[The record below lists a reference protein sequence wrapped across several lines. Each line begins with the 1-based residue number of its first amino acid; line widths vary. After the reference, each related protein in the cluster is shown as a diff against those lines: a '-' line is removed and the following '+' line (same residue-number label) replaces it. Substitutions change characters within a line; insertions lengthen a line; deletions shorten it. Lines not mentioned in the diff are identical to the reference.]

1 MFDKLT
7 RLVASPAN
15 WCGLGLASVVLLL
28 KALGLLG
35 NLGLGLAAVGYVAG
49 FVVGGLWLGFPSTK
63 APAWEALQFSDEGD
77 AREAMERA
85 LQGVRRLT
93 EYNPENRIP
102 ASLQTRVLDLC
113 KALEGLLSQ
122 WERSKGNLS
131 LQDSF
136 HARHIAISYLPD
148 ALNTYL
154 SIPTAFATTKILD
167 NGKTAQDTFKD
178 NLTELEGKVRQ
189 LGDDLASQDAQAFL
203 THSKF
208 LHQKFGPQ
216 GLDAPALNL
225 PAPDASVNSNFIPS
239 SSVTAAA
246 VSKDTIKEPKS

>member
-1 MFDKLT
+1 MNKLL

-15 WCGLGLASVVLLL
+15 WCGLGLASVVLVL
-28 KALGLLG
+28 KAMGLLG
-35 NLGLGLAAVGYVAG
+35 TLGLGVALLGYAAG
-49 FVVGGLWLGFPSTK
+49 FVIGGLWLGFPSSK
-63 APAWEALQFSDEGD
+63 APEWEALQFSDEGD
-77 AREAMERA
+77 ARQAMERA
-85 LQGVRRLT
+85 LDGVRRLT
-93 EYNPENRIP
+93 EFNPENRIP
-102 ASLQTRVLDLC
+102 ASLQARVIELCRSLD
-113 KALEGLLSQ
+113 GLLQQ
-122 WERSKGNLS
+122 WERSRGTLS

-154 SIPTAFATTKILD
+154 SIPVAFATTQVLD

-178 NLTELEGKVRQ
+178 TLAELEAKVRQ

-203 THSKF
+203 MHSKF

-225 PAPDASVNSNFIPS
+225 PKP
-239 SSVTAAA
+239 
-246 VSKDTIKEPKS
+246 ERKSP

>member
-1 MFDKLT
+1 MNKLL

-15 WCGLGLASVVLLL
+15 WCGLGLASIVLVL

-35 NLGLGLAAVGYVAG
+35 ALGLGVAVLGYAAG
-49 FVVGGLWLGFPSTK
+49 FVIGGLWLGFPSGK
-63 APAWEALQFSDEGD
+63 APEWEALQFSDEGD

-85 LQGVRRLT
+85 LGGVRRLT
-93 EYNPENRIP
+93 EYNPESRIP
-102 ASLQTRVLDLC
+102 ASLQARVLELC
-113 KALEGLLSQ
+113 RSLEGLLQQ
-122 WERSKGNLS
+122 WERSRGTLS

-154 SIPTAFATTKILD
+154 SIPVAFATTKVLD

-178 NLTELEGKVRQ
+178 TLAELETKVRQ

-216 GLDAPALNL
+216 GLDAPALN
-225 PAPDASVNSNFIPS
+225 IP
-239 SSVTAAA
+239 
-246 VSKDTIKEPKS
+246 KPERKSP